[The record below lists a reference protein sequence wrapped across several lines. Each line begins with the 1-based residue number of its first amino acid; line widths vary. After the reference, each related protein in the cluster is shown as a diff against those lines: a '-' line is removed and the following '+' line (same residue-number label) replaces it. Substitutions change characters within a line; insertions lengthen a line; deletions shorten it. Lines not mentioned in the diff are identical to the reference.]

1 MEWGNKESPVVASD
15 SAPVDRGKLLI
26 PRSFLEVCETI
37 KKKNYGKEMLV
48 GVSQRGLPHRD
59 TGHKR
64 GTEVLMTK
72 DYRPKLTMELTN
84 DHSQ

>member
-1 MEWGNKESPVVASD
+1 MFG
-15 SAPVDRGKLLI
+15 
-26 PRSFLEVCETI
+26 
-37 KKKNYGKEMLV
+37 

-59 TGHKR
+59 RGHKR

-72 DYRPKLTMELTN
+72 DYSPKLTMELTN